1 MLRNNRILIVIG
13 VIILTLVVGA
23 CGLVQKDPEIDKNSA
38 VAKVNGQI
46 ITKEE
51 FNQNFELYKN
61 SYEQQYGKDIWNKDI
76 EGKKFIDVV
85 KEQVVE
91 KLILDRLIIEA
102 ADKQGIAVT
111 QKEADDEIAA
121 IKEYFEDEQNYLDF
135 LASQGLTEEQFADEV
150 KKDLIITKY
159 RDKLVENVTVS
170 EEEVQAYYDENIK
183 EFKKDRV
190 KASHILLDTKEDA
203 DKILERLKN
212 GEDFSDLAEQYS
224 VDPSAKSNKG
234 DLGYFGYGDMV
245 KPFEEAAFAL
255 EKDETSGI
263 VETQFGYH
271 IIKVFDKEI
280 VDPIPFEEA
289 KQEIN
294 SKLLYMA
301 MEEEYN
307 EKLAELKENAEIET
321 YPKNMK

>member
-1 MLRNNRILIVIG
+1 MRNNRILIVIG
-13 VIILTLVVGA
+13 VIILALVLGA
-23 CGLVQKDPEIDKNSA
+23 CGIVRKDPEVDKNSA

-51 FNQNFELYKN
+51 FNQKFELYKS

-91 KLILDRLIIEA
+91 KLILDRLILEA

-111 QKEADDEIAA
+111 QEEVSDEIAS
-121 IKEYFEDEQNYLDF
+121 IKEYFEDEQKYLDF
-135 LASQGLTEEQFADEV
+135 LTSQGMTEEQFADQV

-159 RDKLVENVTVS
+159 RDKLVEDVTVS
-170 EEEVQAYYDENIK
+170 EKEVEDYYNENIK

-203 DKILERLKN
+203 EKILERLKN

-255 EKDETSGI
+255 EKGEISGI

-301 MEEEYN
+301 MEKEYN
-307 EKLAELKENAEIET
+307 KKLAELKENAEIET